1 MNPTPAVCPAWLAT
15 LLQQAGGVVPF
26 HQYMDWALF
35 HPQHGYY
42 SAGQVRIG
50 PGGDF
55 ATSPSLSSDFADL
68 LAKQLIALLRAL
80 PDDGTRLSLVEVG
93 PGDGDLAA
101 DLLQSIARRASDLVD
116 RLDLVLVERSP
127 ALRRR
132 QQQRLAAAA
141 DQHLP
146 TPTVRWCSLEE
157 LAAAPV
163 VGVVLAHEL
172 LDAFPVDRI
181 VLRDGQLALQAV
193 ALHSDGTLA
202 FQPLP
207 LPESMAAAMAEVGL
221 LLPPAEAEEG
231 WCSEWHGSYR
241 TWLQSLSKA
250 VDHGVLLVI
259 DYALE
264 AARYYAARRS
274 DGTLMAYQGGAAGLD
289 PLASP
294 GAQDLTSHVCID
306 TLDVAAAS
314 QGWQRLDQRR
324 QGEMVLALGLAER
337 LHDLQQLPPQQL
349 PQALQRREAL
359 LRLVDPAGLGEFR
372 WLLYGRGIQCAGLS
386 LQADP
391 DSEGSRHA

>member
-1 MNPTPAVCPAWLAT
+1 ML
-15 LLQQAGGVVPF
+15 
-26 HQYMDWALF
+26 
-35 HPQHGYY
+35 
-42 SAGQVRIG
+42 
-50 PGGDF
+50 
-55 ATSPSLSSDFADL
+55 
-68 LAKQLIALLRAL
+68 
-80 PDDGTRLSLVEVG
+80 
-93 PGDGDLAA
+93 
-101 DLLQSIARRASDLVD
+101 
-116 RLDLVLVERSP
+116 
-127 ALRRR
+127 
-132 QQQRLAAAA
+132 
-141 DQHLP
+141 
-146 TPTVRWCSLEE
+146 LEE

-181 VLRDGQLALQAV
+181 VLGDGQLALQAV
-193 ALHSDGTLA
+193 ALQERRNPGFSTVASAGVHGRCHRRVG
-202 FQPLP
+202 F
-207 LPESMAAAMAEVGL
+207 AAA
-221 LLPPAEAEEG
+221 PAEAEEG

-294 GAQDLTSHVCID
+294 GTQDLTSHVCID
-306 TLDVAAAS
+306 TLDAAAAG

-337 LHDLQQLPPQQL
+337 LHALQQLPPQQL

-359 LRLVDPAGLGEFR
+359 LRLVDPAGFGEFR
-372 WLLYGRGIQCAGLS
+372 WLLYGRGIQCCAGLS

-391 DSEGSRHA
+391 DS